1 MIKNIKVVL
10 GAMLFVAFSFAQSAE
25 AQVAENI
32 DAAAFAEII
41 KGKDVQLVDVR
52 TANEVAAG
60 KIEGAVNI
68 DYYGKSFAEEI
79 AKLDREKTIAVYCR
93 SGNRSGRAMSI
104 LKDLG
109 FTKIYNLSG
118 GMSGWQS
125 QKMPVVK

>member
-109 FTKIYNLSG
+109 FTKIYNLSS